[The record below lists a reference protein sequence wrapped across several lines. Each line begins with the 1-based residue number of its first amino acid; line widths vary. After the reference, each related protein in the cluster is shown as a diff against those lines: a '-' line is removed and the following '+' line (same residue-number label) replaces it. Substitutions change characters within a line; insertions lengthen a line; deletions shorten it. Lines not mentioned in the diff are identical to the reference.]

1 MNNLGLTQFAQRN
14 YQKALEY
21 FEEAIKLQPQIS
33 LYWYNKG
40 AVLIELGRDREAIEA
55 NETALALNNN
65 WPNASPSLAW
75 NNRGLAL
82 ENLNRFDEALQS
94 YQQAIKLAPNETQA
108 QTNLSN
114 LENYLASNLSVENPT
129 QQSSQA
135 DPEKNILETLLGAV
149 QGAFNEDQ
157 TLTEGS
163 IDLVISLIPIIGQ
176 VADARD
182 LAAYLYRIV
191 FKKQYNDPGN
201 WVGLT
206 LTLIGLVPVVGDIT
220 KFIGKI
226 VLKEGV
232 PAISRYLE
240 DILTLIEKI
249 NPERVDIN
257 QLRKAI
263 ANNWDSGVKAGKEL
277 WNTALNQLSNWVN
290 GIPELL
296 FSQQKRQ
303 LSEAIQEVR
312 TQSDGMLS
320 QAFDQIRRK
329 IEEGLDEIG
338 RLLNRNGELVTPEG
352 VRVPSDE
359 GINGPLRIEGSG
371 GSRGNFVPSQ
381 GFNELRQNAQTAI
394 RSWNLSD
401 AELQKISNL
410 LESARVAG
418 DNDLPRLIQE
428 TIQRSPSEAQGR
440 VMQFVDT
447 LSRRQQSIPSRFSI
461 GNRPLAEGGQ
471 NVVFEMSENRNLLV
485 KKPREGKGN
494 FRDEYRALLRME
506 MMGIQT
512 ALVKKAELNGET
524 VLILEKIPGAISKD
538 IMDTREGPRYVHLV
552 TEKTI
557 QDLERIYETLQRNE
571 VDIRDFQFMV
581 REGDG
586 AVIMVDPKIMRT
598 DTPPEEDIE
607 RIINK
612 FKEFNQR

>member
-1 MNNLGLTQFAQRN
+1 M
-14 YQKALEY
+14 
-21 FEEAIKLQPQIS
+21 
-33 LYWYNKG
+33 
-40 AVLIELGRDREAIEA
+40 GRDREAIEA

-65 WPNASPSLAW
+65 WPDASPSLAW
-75 NNRGLAL
+75 TNRGVAL
-82 ENLNRFDEALQS
+82 ENLNRFDQALQS
-94 YQQAIKLAPNETQA
+94 YQQAIQLAPNETQA

-114 LENYLASNLSVENPT
+114 LENYLASNPSVENPT
-129 QQSSQA
+129 QQSSQS

-182 LAAYLYRIV
+182 LAAYIYRIV
-191 FKKQYNDPGN
+191 FKKQYNDPWN

-206 LTLIGLVPVVGDIT
+206 LTLIGLVPVAGDIT

-226 VLKEGV
+226 VFKEGV

-240 DILTLIEKI
+240 DILKLIEKI

-277 WNTALNQLSNWVN
+277 WNRALNQLSNWVN

-329 IEEGLDEIG
+329 IDEGLDEIG
-338 RLLNRNGELVTPEG
+338 RLLNPNGELVTPEG
-352 VRVPSDE
+352 VRVPGDE
-359 GINGPLRIEGSG
+359 GINGPLRIEGTG

-428 TIQRSPSEAQGR
+428 TIQRSPSEAQSR

-471 NVVFEMSENRNLLV
+471 NAVFEMQENRNLLV
-485 KKPREGKGN
+485 KKPREGTGN
-494 FRDEYRALLRME
+494 FRNEYLALLRME
-506 MMGIQT
+506 MLGIQT

-538 IMDTREGPRYVHLV
+538 IMREKSRYAHLV

-571 VDIRDFQFMV
+571 IDIRDFQFMV

-586 AVIMVDPKIMRT
+586 AVIMVDPKRILT
-598 DTPPEEDIE
+598 DTPPDREIN
-607 RIINK
+607 RIIEE
-612 FKEFNQR
+612 FKEFIN